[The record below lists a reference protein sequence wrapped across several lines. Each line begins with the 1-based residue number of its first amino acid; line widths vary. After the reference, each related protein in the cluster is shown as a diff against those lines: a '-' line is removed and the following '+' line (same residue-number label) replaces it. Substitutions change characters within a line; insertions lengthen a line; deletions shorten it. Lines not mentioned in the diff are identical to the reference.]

1 LEHRAAAAV
10 HLADLHSEDQMLHSE
25 ATRDIFITGLR
36 NAHAME
42 NQALSVIDAQLGRLE
57 SYPEVIAMLQQHRRE
72 TEGQIA
78 RLDRIFESLDESASG
93 FKDTAMSAMGSMQAM
108 GHALASDEI
117 LKNHMADY
125 MFEHFE
131 IAAYTSLITMAQAMG
146 PASAVPLLQ
155 ENLAEEQRFQQML
168 LDSLPGVTEKFLQ
181 RTESGQRA
189 DV

>member
-1 LEHRAAAAV
+1 
-10 HLADLHSEDQMLHSE
+10 MFNSE
-25 ATRDIFITGLR
+25 ATRDLFITGLR

-42 NQALSVIDAQLGRLE
+42 SQALSVIDTQLGRLE
-57 SYPEVIAMLQQHRRE
+57 SYPEMIAMLQQHRRE

-78 RLDRIFESLDESASG
+78 RLDQIFEGLGESASTL
-93 FKDTAMSAMGSMQAM
+93 KDTAMSAMGSMQAM
-108 GHALASDEI
+108 SHALAGDEV

-146 PASAVPLLQ
+146 HTSALPLLQ
-155 ENLAEEQRFQQML
+155 QSLTEEQRFQQML
-168 LDSLPGVTEKFLQ
+168 IDSLPRVTEEFLS
-181 RTESGQRA
+181 RTASGQKA

>member
-1 LEHRAAAAV
+1 MTES
-10 HLADLHSEDQMLHSE
+10 D
-25 ATRDIFITGLR
+25 TRDIFITGLR

-57 SYPEVIAMLQQHRRE
+57 SYPEMITMLQQHRRE

-78 RLDRIFESLDESASG
+78 RLDQIFEGLGESASG
-93 FKDTAMSAMGSMQAM
+93 LKDTVMSAMGSMQAM
-108 GHALASDEI
+108 SHALAGDEI

-131 IAAYTSLITMAQAMG
+131 IAAYTSLITMAQAVG
-146 PASAVPLLQ
+146 HTKALPLLQ
-155 ENLAEEQRFQQML
+155 QNLAEEQRFQQML
-168 LDSLPGVTEKFLQ
+168 IESLPRITDQFLS
-181 RTESGQRA
+181 RTASGQKA

>member
-1 LEHRAAAAV
+1 MQHN
-10 HLADLHSEDQMLHSE
+10 E
-25 ATRDIFITGLR
+25 ATRALFITGLR

-57 SYPEVIAMLQQHRRE
+57 SYPEMIAMLQQHRRE

-78 RLDRIFESLDESASG
+78 RLDQIFLGLGESASTL
-93 FKDTAMSAMGSMQAM
+93 KDTVLSAMGSMQAM
-108 GHALASDEI
+108 GHALAGDEI

-146 PASAVPLLQ
+146 HTSALPLLQ
-155 ENLAEEQRFQQML
+155 QNLDEEQRFQQML
-168 LDSLPGVTEKFLQ
+168 IESLPRVTEQFLS
-181 RTESGQRA
+181 RIASGQKA

>member
-1 LEHRAAAAV
+1 MH
-10 HLADLHSEDQMLHSE
+10 HSE
-25 ATRDIFITGLR
+25 ATHEVFVTGLR

-42 NQALSVIDAQLGRLE
+42 SQALSVIDTQLGRLE
-57 SYPEVIAMLQQHRRE
+57 SYPEMIAMLQQHRRE

-78 RLDRIFESLDESASG
+78 RLDQIFQGLGESPST

-108 GHALASDEI
+108 GHALAGDEI

-131 IAAYTSLITMAQAMG
+131 IAAYTSLITMAETMG
-146 PASAVPLLQ
+146 HTSALPLLQ
-155 ENLAEEQRFQQML
+155 QNLAEEQRFQQML
-168 LDSLPGVTEKFLQ
+168 IDSLPAVTQKFLQ
-181 RTESGQRA
+181 RTESGQKA

>member
-1 LEHRAAAAV
+1 MQ
-10 HLADLHSEDQMLHSE
+10 HSEE
-25 ATRDIFITGLR
+25 IRDIFISGLR

-42 NQALSVIDAQLGRLE
+42 SQALTVIDAQLGRLE
-57 SYPEVIAMLQQHRRE
+57 SYPEIIAMLQQHRRE

-78 RLDRIFESLDESASG
+78 RLDQIFQGLGESASTL
-93 FKDTAMSAMGSMQAM
+93 KDTAMSAMGSMHAM
-108 GHALASDEI
+108 GNALAADEV

-146 PASAVPLLQ
+146 LTSAMPLLQ
-155 ENLAEEQRFQQML
+155 QNLAEEQRFQQML
-168 LDSLPGVTEKFLQ
+168 IESLPRVTEQFLS
-181 RTESGQRA
+181 RSAIGQKA

>member
-1 LEHRAAAAV
+1 MH
-10 HLADLHSEDQMLHSE
+10 HSE
-25 ATRDIFITGLR
+25 ATRDIFVTGLR

-42 NQALSVIDAQLGRLE
+42 SQALSVIDTQLGRLE
-57 SYPEVIAMLQQHRRE
+57 SYPEMTAMLQQHRRE
-72 TEGQIA
+72 TETQIA
-78 RLDRIFESLDESASG
+78 RLDQIFEGLGETASG

-131 IAAYTSLITMAQAMG
+131 IAAYTSLITMANAVG
-146 PASAVPLLQ
+146 ASSAVPLLEQ
-155 ENLAEEQRFQQML
+155 NLAEEQHFQKML
-168 LDSLPGVTEKFLQ
+168 IESLPGVTQKFLQ

>member
-1 LEHRAAAAV
+1 MH
-10 HLADLHSEDQMLHSE
+10 HHSE
-25 ATRDIFITGLR
+25 ATHEIFIIGLR

-42 NQALSVIDAQLGRLE
+42 NQALSVIDTQLGRLE
-57 SYPEVIAMLQQHRRE
+57 SYPEMIAMLQQHRRE

-78 RLDRIFESLDESASG
+78 RLDQIFQGLGESAST

-108 GHALASDEI
+108 GHALAGDEI

-131 IAAYTSLITMAQAMG
+131 IAAYTSLITMAETMG
-146 PASAVPLLQ
+146 HTSALPLLQ
-155 ENLAEEQRFQQML
+155 QNLAEEQRFQQML
-168 LDSLPGVTEKFLQ
+168 IDSLPAVTQTFLQ
-181 RTESGQRA
+181 RTESGQKA